1 MSRKAF
7 LVAILAVSTGL
18 FGQKSGGAGTGSTG
32 AGAGSAG
39 VGTAGSGTTAGTGI
53 NTSASQAGSP
63 TTQGAVG
70 GLSGQAA
77 AGPINTPSANQTG
90 TPTQSGAMA
99 GPGGTTGS
107 TQANPDNLNNGT
119 TSNNGLNGAVGGGS
133 FGAPIL
139 STPGA
144 SFAAP
149 APTAGISDAGRA
161 GISSNTNV
169 NPGVPSTL
177 ENSTVVYTNGAPV
190 NPPAVNMSGAAAG
203 GRLINDMGP
212 SFYSDTISGS
222 GQAVSLGEV
231 AAQFKAAKGA
241 VNARTLTNDDV
252 QKMVSDK
259 TGVTMAKNMP
269 PLGPGATP
277 QQSTT
282 AQTQAPS
289 TQAPSTQTAQS
300 SASTTQQNQN
310 AAGTQ
315 AGTPPPATQGQAAGS
330 EATAGNSTTPEINQ
344 NQQSNDARG
353 KSKLPATSTLLPLF
367 GLLGLLS
374 GGFGL
379 WFRKWRR

>member
-7 LVAILAVSTGL
+7 LVAVLAVSTGL
-18 FGQKSGGAGTGSTG
+18 FGQKSGGTGTGSTG
-32 AGAGSAG
+32 AGAWSAG
-39 VGTAGSGTTAGTGI
+39 AGTAGSGTTAGAGI

-77 AGPINTPSANQTG
+77 AGQITTPSANQAG

-99 GPGGTTGS
+99 GPAGTTGS
-107 TQANPDNLNNGT
+107 TQANPDNLNNGNT
-119 TSNNGLNGAVGGGS
+119 FNNGNNGTVGGGA
-133 FGAPIL
+133 FGAPML

-161 GISSNTNV
+161 GVSSNTNV
-169 NPGVPSTL
+169 NSGVPNTL
-177 ENSTVVYTNGAPV
+177 ETSTVVYTTGAPV
-190 NPPAVNMSGAAAG
+190 NPPAVNMSAAAAGG

-212 SFYSDTISGS
+212 SFYSDTIAGS
-222 GQAVSLGEV
+222 GPAVSLGEV

-269 PLGPGATP
+269 PLGPGAAP
-277 QQSTT
+277 QSTA
-282 AQTQAPS
+282 AQLSGAGTGGQETTQNAQGNAP
-289 TQAPSTQTAQS
+289 AA
-300 SASTTQQNQN
+300 QQNQPN
-310 AAGTQ
+310 QSATGGQQT
-315 AGTPPPATQGQAAGS
+315 GTPPPAAATQGQAG
-330 EATAGNSTTPEINQ
+330 
-344 NQQSNDARG
+344 
-353 KSKLPATSTLLPLF
+353 
-367 GLLGLLS
+367 
-374 GGFGL
+374 
-379 WFRKWRR
+379 